1 MIERGKLR
9 RASFIFSII
18 VHRHFTTI
26 RYNKG
31 KGGMIVRFKL
41 LGIIFLSSLLVACNH
56 SAYPEV
62 DKQIDF
68 IASVNIQEPSIDFID
83 ETGKQL
89 AVWPLAEAYSGATLI
104 GDDRILLYGHDLE
117 HADIFQLSTG
127 ERVTEIE
134 TGEGTTNA
142 LYDEVTKLVYLANS
156 WTNTVSAYDENGQER
171 STQKVGK
178 YPMSMIRYNHQLF
191 VVNFKDTM
199 LSVLDA
205 KTLQKQHE
213 WKIPASSNGLVAVN
227 DELWIGG
234 HGSGSIPND
243 NVVRLNIKTGDMLK
257 KVKLPMMPIA
267 FLKDNNAIYVLS
279 HGENVLHKLDTD
291 GNEISSKEVGANP
304 FTLASFSGHIIVAGY
319 DDHKIYWTNGTE
331 VERSQ
336 TVGTGPF
343 QLLVREK

>member
-1 MIERGKLR
+1 MIVRGKLR
-9 RASFIFSII
+9 RASFIFIPI

-26 RYNKG
+26 RYNKR

-41 LGIIFLSSLLVACNH
+41 LGMMLLSGLLVACNH
-56 SAYPEV
+56 SAYPEI
-62 DKQIDF
+62 DKETDF

-83 ETGKQL
+83 STGKQL
-89 AVWPLAEAYSGATLI
+89 AVWPLAEAYSGATLL

-127 ERVTEIE
+127 KRLTEVA

-142 LYDEVTKLVYLANS
+142 LYDNNTKLVYLANS
-156 WTNTVSAYDENGQER
+156 WTNTISAYDENGKEHA
-171 STQKVGK
+171 TQKVGK
-178 YPMSMIRYNHQLF
+178 YPMSMIRYNNQLF

-205 KTLQKQHE
+205 KTLQKQQE
-213 WKIPASSNGLVAVN
+213 WKIPSSSNGLLVVDN
-227 DELWIGG
+227 ELWIGG
-234 HGSGSIPND
+234 HGSGSTPND
-243 NVVRLNIKTGDMLK
+243 TVIRLDIQTGDMLE
-257 KVKLPMMPIA
+257 KVTLPMMPIA
-267 FLKDNNAIYVLS
+267 FLKHNKTIYVLS
-279 HGENVLHKLDTD
+279 HGENVLHKLDIK

-319 DDHKIYWTNGTE
+319 DDHKIYWTDGTE